1 MSNNLNSPNSILAV
15 QKIEEAKAVLRDLD
29 LPTAQQ
35 NECSALTLLALLD
48 LKVNISWSNATNPLL
63 GITPIIKF
71 IADNYGKIYA
81 PNTREAIRRQTV
93 HQFTEA
99 GFVIKNSDEP
109 SRPTNSP
116 KTVYQI
122 EPSALELFRKYQTND
137 WSKNLKNYLN
147 TVETLKSRYA
157 QERHMQRIPVRVKE
171 KIIY

>member
-81 PNTREAIRRQTV
+81 PKI
-93 HQFTEA
+93 
-99 GFVIKNSDEP
+99 
-109 SRPTNSP
+109 
-116 KTVYQI
+116 
-122 EPSALELFRKYQTND
+122 FRYH
-137 WSKNLKNYLN
+137 S
-147 TVETLKSRYA
+147 
-157 QERHMQRIPVRVKE
+157 
-171 KIIY
+171 